1 MGKNAGHVNWT
12 MTILHYTSPRIYTGR
27 HDMLFKLFIVA
38 DVSKK
43 YREKKKQNPLNLISR
58 YGKPLHLLSA
68 VQ

>member
-1 MGKNAGHVNWT
+1 
-12 MTILHYTSPRIYTGR
+12 
-27 HDMLFKLFIVA
+27 MLFKLFIVA